1 MIATAR
7 HLSFSQLRTFVECP
21 RKWHYEKVVRLE
33 PERMPVSLAFGCAVH
48 EAVAVLNEAA
58 MVGEQV
64 DAAQAF
70 DRAWA
75 PFIKEDA
82 VPLAVDDDEAENLA
96 VKGRALVNMYQAP
109 TGIVAVEQGI
119 EVELD
124 PALPRL
130 IGRID
135 LIRQVEE
142 GLIVADVKT
151 SSTKVLSDTEMLAA
165 QLGLYGMA
173 YPAVR
178 SEAIVLFKGKNP
190 AQTVQTVDPWP
201 VERLRTW
208 AIEINAAMEAGIR
221 YTHRSRNCRTC
232 QYRDKCNEEG

>member
-21 RKWHYEKVVRLE
+21 RKWHYEKVVQLE
-33 PERMPVSLAFGCAVH
+33 PERVPVSLAFGCAVH
-48 EAVAVLNEAA
+48 DAVAVLNEAA
-58 MVGEQV
+58 ILGEQI
-64 DAAQAF
+64 DAAKAF

-75 PFIKEDA
+75 PYVKPSA
-82 VPLAVDDDEAENLA
+82 VPLAADDDEAENLA
-96 VKGRALVNMYQAP
+96 AKGRALVTMYQAP
-109 TGIVAVEQGI
+109 PGIVAVEQGI

-124 PALPRL
+124 PTLPRL
-130 IGRID
+130 VGRID
-135 LIRQVEE
+135 LIRQVAD
-142 GLIVADVKT
+142 GLVVADVKT
-151 SSTKVLSDTEMLAA
+151 SSTKVLSDTDMLAA

-190 AQTVQTVDPWP
+190 VQAVQNVDPWP
-201 VERLRTW
+201 VKRLRTW

-221 YTHRSRNCRTC
+221 FAHRGRNCRTC
-232 QYRDKCNEEG
+232 QYRDQCGKEG